1 MELRGGN
8 RKDRSSPLS
17 GSSHS
22 SSSSSSSSFLRFYL
36 KYRELILFNRN
47 IIIAAVTSIIA
58 DAVVV
63 NYAVQ
68 ITSNSIVVSLV
79 SMITDSGV
87 YLATFAAMFLIDNKS
102 KYIDSTTGKKDST
115 RFRKD
120 VKKIITALGVSE
132 LVYMVVKFT
141 SIYILLQSNIAPPYQ
156 IAMIST
162 LLAWI
167 VYIITA
173 NAMVR
178 WQKLFK

>member
-115 RFRKD
+115 RFRRD

-141 SIYILLQSNIAPPYQ
+141 SIYILLQSNIAPAYQ
-156 IAMIST
+156 IAVIST

-173 NAMVR
+173 NAMVK

>member
-1 MELRGGN
+1 MEPGSDN
-8 RKDRSSPLS
+8 RKDRASSLS
-17 GSSHS
+17 RSSS
-22 SSSSSSSSFLRFYL
+22 SSSSSSSSFLRFYV

-47 IIIAAVTSIIA
+47 IIIAAISSIIV
-58 DAVVV
+58 DAIVV

-87 YLATFAAMFLIDNKS
+87 YLATFAVIFLIDNKT
-102 KYIDSTTGKKDST
+102 KYIDSTTGKKDSA
-115 RFRKD
+115 RFRRD

-132 LVYMVVKFT
+132 LVYMFVKFT
-141 SIYILLQSNIAPPYQ
+141 SVYILLQSNLAPPYQ
-156 IAMIST
+156 VAVGST

-173 NAMVR
+173 NAMVK

>member
-1 MELRGGN
+1 MESGGDN
-8 RKDRSSPLS
+8 RKDKASSLS
-17 GSSHS
+17 RS
-22 SSSSSSSSFLRFYL
+22 SSSSSSSSFLRFYI

-58 DAVVV
+58 DALVV

-68 ITSNSIVVSLV
+68 VTSNSIVVSLV

-87 YLATFAAMFLIDNKS
+87 YLATFAVIFFIDNKT
-102 KYIDSTTGKKDST
+102 KYIDSTTGKKDSA
-115 RFRKD
+115 RFRRD

-132 LVYMVVKFT
+132 LVYMLVKFT
-141 SIYILLQSNIAPPYQ
+141 SVYILLQSNVAPPYQ
-156 IAMIST
+156 VAVGST

-173 NAMVR
+173 NAMVK

>member
-1 MELRGGN
+1 MEPGSDN
-8 RKDRSSPLS
+8 RKDRASSLS
-17 GSSHS
+17 RSSS
-22 SSSSSSSSFLRFYL
+22 SSSSSSSSFLRFYV

-47 IIIAAVTSIIA
+47 IIIAAISSIIA
-58 DAVVV
+58 DAIVV

-79 SMITDSGV
+79 SMITDSAV
-87 YLATFAAMFLIDNKS
+87 YLATFAVMFLIDNKA
-102 KYIDSTTGKKDST
+102 KYIDSTTGKKDSA
-115 RFRKD
+115 RFRRD

-132 LVYMVVKFT
+132 LAYMFVKFT
-141 SIYILLQSNIAPPYQ
+141 SVYFLLQSNLAPPYQ
-156 IAMIST
+156 VAVGST

-173 NAMVR
+173 NAMVK

>member
-8 RKDRSSPLS
+8 RKDRSSPCHDLLLLLQYHHHLP
-17 GSSHS
+17 GSIS
-22 SSSSSSSSFLRFYL
+22 STENS
-36 KYRELILFNRN
+36 LFNRN

-115 RFRKD
+115 RFRRD

-132 LVYMVVKFT
+132 LVYMAVKFT

-167 VYIITA
+167 VYIIIA